1 MERRLIRF
9 LLVVIFLNCAQV
21 RASDL
26 TWSETYEV
34 PDGEIWL
41 IEWVS
46 PYAVGEII
54 PMYDLRILEGEYTI
68 LSPTLIDRYSNANEE
83 NLFALSGSLP
93 AEIRLYAGARFEVAN
108 DLLQFKVDRVHE
120 IHRSD

>member
-1 MERRLIRF
+1 MPSIKRLIACIVTAAF
-9 LLVVIFLNCAQV
+9 CGAVQTSTSAD
-21 RASDL
+21 SDL

-34 PDGEIWL
+34 PEGEVWL

-68 LSPTLIDRYSNANEE
+68 LTPTLIDRYSNANEE

-93 AEIRLYAGARFEVAN
+93 AEIRLYAGARFVVAN
-108 DLLQFKVDRVHE
+108 DLLKFSVLRT
-120 IHRSD
+120 R